1 MSSEHSPTPIST
13 DSALPQPA
21 LPILIID
28 DDLAVLDLLRAV
40 LKEEGFPVI
49 AANNAGAALIVL
61 EGTEVSL
68 IVTDFMMPGFS
79 GLELADLLR
88 RDSRTAA
95 IPIILMSAFPPADVG
110 TRVAAVI
117 GKPFGLDA
125 LLGLVRQFWPQE

>member
-1 MSSEHSPTPIST
+1 MLLEHSSSPV
-13 DSALPQPA
+13 SAASASPNSA

-28 DDLAVLDLLRAV
+28 DDIAVLDLLCAV
-40 LKEEGFPVI
+40 LKEEGFPVV
-49 AANNAGAALIVL
+49 AANNAGAALVL
-61 EGTEVSL
+61 LERTVVSL

-79 GLELADLLR
+79 GLELADLLQ

-95 IPIILMSAFPPADVG
+95 IPIILMSAFPPPDVG

-125 LLGLVRQFWPQE
+125 LLGLVRQFWPQ